1 MKKILLVTA
10 SMIALSAT
18 AASAA
23 DLAARPYTK
32 APPPMV
38 AAVYDWTGF
47 YIGINGGWGQSHDNR
62 SVDGVGGVGSYDANG
77 GTVGGQ
83 IGYRWQ
89 TGGWVWG
96 LEAQGNWA
104 DFSGSTGN
112 LLVPGGTVRSKTDA
126 FGLFTG
132 QIATPGTTSCC
143 TPRAVLRSPIATTSS
158 WHRAAPWRPRPATT
172 PVGARRSALASNS
185 PSRRLVARRGIQ
197 PHLRRHPRRDLRHP
211 GWCCRC
217 WLPHR
222 WRHRHG
228 PRPSELQVRWPDHR
242 QVLILIARLIQ
253 AASKTPGFGPGFFV
267 GWVESPG

>member
-10 SMIALSAT
+10 SMLALSAT

-89 TGGWVWG
+89 AGGWVFG

-112 LLVPGGTVRSKTDA
+112 LVVPGGIVRSKTDA

-132 QIATPGTTSCC
+132 QIGYAWNNVLLYAKGGA
-143 TPRAVLRSPIATTSS
+143 AVTDRNFQFLN
-158 WHRAAPWRPRPATT
+158 AA
-172 PVGARRSALASNS
+172 GNLASETGFDTRWS
-185 PSRRLVARRGIQ
+185 PTVGVGLEFAFSQGWSLGVEYNHIFEDTHGATFVTPAGVAVTGFHTGGDTDMVLGRLNYKFG
-197 PHLRRHPRRDLRHP
+197 
-211 GWCCRC
+211 
-217 WLPHR
+217 
-222 WRHRHG
+222 G
-228 PRPSELQVRWPDHR
+228 PV
-242 QVLILIARLIQ
+242 IA
-253 AASKTPGFGPGFFV
+253 KY
-267 GWVESPG
+267 

>member
-10 SMIALSAT
+10 SMLALSAT

-62 SVDGVGGVGSYDANG
+62 SVDGFGGVGSYDANG

-89 TGGWVWG
+89 AGGWVFG

-112 LLVPGGTVRSKTDA
+112 LVVPGGIVRSKTDA

-132 QIATPGTTSCC
+132 QIGYAWNNVLLYAKGGA
-143 TPRAVLRSPIATTSS
+143 AVTDRNFQFLN
-158 WHRAAPWRPRPATT
+158 AA
-172 PVGARRSALASNS
+172 GNLASQTGFDTRWS
-185 PSRRLVARRGIQ
+185 PTVGVGLEFAFSQGWSLGVEYNHIFEDTHGATFVTPAGVAVTGFHTGGDTDMVLGRLNYKFG
-197 PHLRRHPRRDLRHP
+197 
-211 GWCCRC
+211 
-217 WLPHR
+217 
-222 WRHRHG
+222 G
-228 PRPSELQVRWPDHR
+228 PV
-242 QVLILIARLIQ
+242 IA
-253 AASKTPGFGPGFFV
+253 KY
-267 GWVESPG
+267 